1 MRVRII
7 MHGFTLAIKNSQI
20 LMLRRV
26 IKKEEKLV
34 IILRFPRCFP
44 EEKPLYLRKVVSFLI
59 CLFYG

>member
-1 MRVRII
+1 

-20 LMLRRV
+20 LMLRRI

-34 IILRFPRCFP
+34 IVLCFPRCFP